1 MKKLFTCLMMLCP
14 FITNAQKAQD
24 FQIIDISQKEIRVF
38 NQSKSLDSITRTQL
52 LVDSLFTPYKHFWN
66 GYIGDEKSFVE
77 WVHESVY
84 PNLAGYNQR
93 NSQINGE
100 KLLQQFNEVK
110 ENMYQLTGY
119 KPKGLWYIVF
129 GPAWTDL
136 GGFSDGTM
144 LIDLAHSNNTSNEK
158 IMKMFPHEINHQ
170 IYSNVGTPSENTVT
184 ARVISEG
191 FAVYM
196 NGVYWK
202 DKFSDAENLGYS
214 DVELEACKKQMDYIK
229 AIYKKSYNS
238 TNKETIESFANRSY
252 FFTKELPG
260 ALGYFIGLEIV
271 KNYVALHGKD
281 SWKDIYK
288 LTPLQ
293 VYEQSR
299 F

>member
-1 MKKLFTCLMMLCP
+1 MLCT
-14 FITNAQKAQD
+14 FIVKAQNTPD
-24 FQIIDISQKEIRVF
+24 FQIIDISQKEILIF
-38 NQSKSLDSITRTQL
+38 NQSKSLDSTNRAKL
-52 LVDSLFTPYKHFWN
+52 LVDSLFTPYKKFWN
-66 GYIGDEKSFVE
+66 GYLGDEKGFVE

-84 PNLAGYNQR
+84 PNLVGYNQR
-93 NSQINGE
+93 NNQINGE

-110 ENMYQLTGY
+110 QQMYQLTGY
-119 KPKGLWYIVF
+119 KPKGIWYIVF

-144 LIDLAHSNNTSNEK
+144 LIDLSHGSNTSNER

-170 IYSNVGTPSENTVT
+170 IHSNMNTTSENTVT

-214 DVELEACKKQMDYIK
+214 EPQLEACKKQMDYIK
-229 AIYKKSYNS
+229 SIFKKSYNS
-238 TNKETIESFANRSY
+238 TDKATIDNFANRSY

-281 SWKDIYK
+281 SWKNIYK
-288 LTPLQ
+288 LSPQQ
-293 VYEQSR
+293 VYEQSG